1 MGRPYKIKRHKRIYR
16 RSAGNIILRVLIIVA
31 AVAALFGIGW
41 MLYTPVSDWISQRQN
56 PDTAVIGESSAPSDG
71 LDVDEQHLINRVFQ
85 KKPEPKTS
93 SRLFYLRHR
102 PLICQLKRL
111 RTSRN
116 LLRLWSLQRN
126 RDMTAFCLT

>member
-56 PDTAVIGESSAPSDG
+56 PDTAVIGESSAQSDG
-71 LDVDEQHLINRVFQ
+71 LDADETTSDQSGVSEETGTEDQQQARSEGASCRERV
-85 KKPEPKTS
+85 
-93 SRLFYLRHR
+93 
-102 PLICQLKRL
+102 
-111 RTSRN
+111 
-116 LLRLWSLQRN
+116 
-126 RDMTAFCLT
+126 